1 MSPLSSHS
9 LSRKQRKTLYLILT
23 GISTNVSMFSTSE
36 YVIYMLEKLLPT
48 EKRRGKAEIN

>member
-9 LSRKQRKTLYLILT
+9 LLRKQRKTLYLILT